1 VNPGVFVKSRRDGR
15 FDYRLARLFS
25 AGLAAILACT
35 LARGEETK
43 PLTLAAALAEAQA
56 NNPEI
61 RALSAGI
68 ASARGEITTAETW
81 DNPDLGVSPG
91 FRETQPAGGPSVR
104 EFHGI
109 FEFKQTIE
117 FPGKRRLRR
126 ALAEKNVVAR
136 KLALT
141 GFRNQ
146 LTIDVRRAFF
156 SVQLS
161 KRFLALQEQQVAL
174 AQGFYEAARKKVAG
188 GFAPDFEA
196 TKAEG
201 EIIAAQKALREAR
214 AQTAS
219 ARGTLNT
226 LLGRDPLTELEIADA
241 PETTVALPNEA
252 ILLQQLPRLN
262 TALQIQ
268 EIEVERSGLSLQS
281 ARKSRLPDL
290 TVGPSVEYLQD
301 EQTYDMAFSLP
312 LPLWDNK
319 KGAIATATAEQRKV
333 VAELEKSR
341 QETVRDVV
349 NAHHNLAATKE
360 SLALYTPEFLG
371 KLKTA
376 LDEATQSYAEGRA
389 SFLVYLET
397 QRTYF
402 DTQTAYFETLQ
413 KFYEAQA
420 ALESAVGVPLSELQ
434 EKAK

>member
-1 VNPGVFVKSRRDGR
+1 MKSRRAGC
-15 FDYRLARLFS
+15 FDYRFARLLS
-25 AGLAAILACT
+25 TGVTAILACT
-35 LARGEETK
+35 LAHGGETT
-43 PLTLAAALAEAQA
+43 PLTLAAAIAEAQQH
-56 NNPEI
+56 NPEI

-91 FRETQPAGGPSVR
+91 FRETQPASGPSVR

-146 LTIDVRRAFF
+146 LTIDVRRVFF

-161 KRFLALQEQQVAL
+161 KKFLELKEQQVAL

-188 GFAPDFEA
+188 GFASDFEA
-196 TKAEG
+196 TKAEV
-201 EIIAAQKALREAR
+201 EIVAAQKALREAR
-214 AQTAS
+214 AQMAS

-226 LLGRDPLTELEIADA
+226 LLGRDPQTEWEIADSL
-241 PETTVALPNEA
+241 ETTVALPDETA
-252 ILLQQLPRLN
+252 LLRELPQLN

-290 TVGPSVEYLQD
+290 TVGPSVEYLKD

-312 LPLWDNK
+312 LPLWDSK
-319 KGAIATATAEQRKV
+319 KGEIATATAEQRKA
-333 VAELEKSR
+333 VAELEKSQ
-341 QETVRDVV
+341 QEAVRDVV
-349 NAHHNLAATKE
+349 SAHHNLIAAKE
-360 SLALYTPEFLG
+360 ALALYTPEFLG

-376 LDEATQSYAEGRA
+376 LDEATQSYAEGHA
-389 SFLVYLET
+389 SLLLYLEI
-397 QRTYF
+397 QQTYF
-402 DTQTAYFETLQ
+402 DTQTSYFETLQ
-413 KFYEAQA
+413 QLYEAQA
-420 ALESAVGVPLSELQ
+420 ALESALGVPLTELQ
-434 EKAK
+434 EKTK

>member
-1 VNPGVFVKSRRDGR
+1 VKSRRAGR
-15 FDYRLARLFS
+15 IEHRFAWLLS
-25 AGLAAILACT
+25 AGATAILACA

-43 PLTLAAALAEAQA
+43 SLTLAAALLEAQT

-68 ASARGEITTAETW
+68 ASARGEVTTAETW

-91 FRETQPAGGPSVR
+91 FRRTQPESGPAVR
-104 EFHGI
+104 EFHGV

-136 KLALT
+136 KLALA

-146 LTIDVRRAFF
+146 LTIDVRRVFL

-161 KRFLALQEQQVAL
+161 KKFLALKEQQVAL

-196 TKAEG
+196 TKAEV
-201 EIIAAQKALREAR
+201 EIVAAQKALRDAR
-214 AQTAS
+214 AQMAS
-219 ARGTLNT
+219 ACGTLNT
-226 LLGRDPLTELEIADA
+226 LLGRDPQTELEIADFS
-241 PETTVALPNEA
+241 ETTVALPGEA
-252 ILLQQLPRLN
+252 VLLQQLPRLN

-290 TVGPSVEYLQD
+290 TVGPSVEYLKD

-312 LPLWDNK
+312 LPLWDSK
-319 KGAIATATAEQRKV
+319 KGEIATATAEQRKA

-349 NAHHNLAATKE
+349 NAHQNLASAKE
-360 SLALYTPEFLG
+360 ALALYTPEFLG

-389 SFLVYLET
+389 NLLVYLET

-402 DTQTAYFETLQ
+402 DTQASFLETLQ
-413 KFYEAQA
+413 KLYEAQA

-434 EKAK
+434 EKTK